1 MEAATATNIIT
12 FSHANKTAPISETT
26 ATGDVFSADFG
37 KNEQFGTDS
46 GVISGE
52 FPADAGE
59 LLANDLISIM
69 ELEDQEQAKTNAVC
83 RALIKT
89 ILCNPAIAR
98 AIRAAIKENNG
109 SYALYAKG
117 LESML
122 HHFDAGSSVQV
133 TQLAEKSAKAND
145 NLSQKFCYDKIKPL
159 LETQQILLKR
169 EDNSFRW
176 ADIDELKAQKATLYI
191 TENVQPVCNDVQP
204 TYTERATPVR
214 ISNPLVHLRNWQQA
228 QALKKAKGDIWCKVN
243 ADGTVERLSK
253 PLQGDISEKD
263 KELARK
269 AAFAEARSKLEG
281 KIASAGDKELQAEI
295 RRTQLETEKQR
306 LAILNEA
313 SLKAA
318 QMQARRMENRERLAS
333 YKPVAIAAACALI
346 ALALYNAEP
355 ASTSMNTVDAS
366 MPAPYGAQ
374 K

>member
-12 FSHANKTAPISETT
+12 FSHANKTTAISETT
-26 ATGDVFSADFG
+26 TTGDVFSPDFG
-37 KNEQFGTDS
+37 KNEQFGTH
-46 GVISGE
+46 SGE
-52 FPADAGE
+52 IRDSFGDF
-59 LLANDLISIM
+59 LANELAAEM
-69 ELEDQEQAKTNAVC
+69 EKADREQAATNVVC
-83 RALIKT
+83 KALIKT

-98 AIRAAIKENNG
+98 SIRGAIRDANG
-109 SYALYAKG
+109 EYITYAYGMEA
-117 LESML
+117 ML
-122 HHFDAGSSVQV
+122 QAFDAGAIVKITSLVEQ
-133 TQLAEKSAKAND
+133 TAAAHPKLTKTFQM
-145 NLSQKFCYDKIKPL
+145 DKIKPIF
-159 LETQQILLKR
+159 ETQQILLKR

-214 ISNPLVHLRNWQQA
+214 ISNPLVHLRNWQQT

-243 ADGTVERLSK
+243 ADGTVDRLSK

-269 AAFAEARSKLEG
+269 AAFSEARSKLEG

-318 QMQARRMENRERLAS
+318 QMQARRIENRERLAS
-333 YKPVAIAAACALI
+333 YKPIAIAAACALVAI
-346 ALALYNAEP
+346 ALYNADP
-355 ASTSMNTVDAS
+355 TSTNMNTVDAS

-374 K
+374 P